1 MLKTRVTELFGI
13 TYPIIGGCM
22 QWITGPEFTAA
33 VSNAGALGIMSSA
46 MFPTQ
51 EEFRAALRKLKSLT
65 DRPFAVNLNLFPALR
80 PIDNDLYLDIMLEE
94 GGVGIVETSGSRPPE
109 ELLARLKEN
118 GITLMHKCTSV
129 HHALIAESM
138 GYDAVTV
145 FGTEGGGHIGD
156 YGLTT
161 MSMVPRTVD
170 LLRMPVIAAGGIAD
184 GRGMAAALS
193 LGAEAV
199 LIGTRLLMTDEC
211 PIHPDIKRRLLE
223 AGEMDTLPIL
233 GSVHNVLRVWKNQAA
248 LKVAELEAE
257 GAGFEEILKVVAG
270 AVTRNMFEVGDADAG
285 IVVCSQSIG
294 IINDVKPVRDVIG
307 DMAREA
313 EEITGRV
320 TSSASELEVTDDE
333 RL

>member
-1 MLKTRVTELFGI
+1 
-13 TYPIIGGCM
+13 M
-22 QWITGPEFTAA
+22 QWITGPQFTAA

-51 EEFRAALRKLKSLT
+51 EEFRAALREVKKLT

-118 GITLMHKCTSV
+118 DFTLMHKCTSV
-129 HHALIAESM
+129 QHALTAQSM

-161 MSMVPRTVD
+161 LAMVPRAAD
-170 LLRMPVIAAGGIAD
+170 LLGIPVIAAGGIAD
-184 GRGMAAALS
+184 GRGMAATLS

-211 PIHPDIKRRLLE
+211 PIHPEIKRRLLK

-233 GSVHNVLRVWKNQAA
+233 GSVHNVLRVWRNQAA
-248 LKVAELEAE
+248 LKVAELEAG
-257 GAGFEEILKVVAG
+257 GAAFEDILEIVAG
-270 AVTRNMFEVGDADAG
+270 SVTRNMFEGGDAEAG

-294 IINDVKPVRDVIG
+294 IIDDIKPVRDVIR

-313 EEITGRV
+313 EETAGRV
-320 TSSASELEVTDDE
+320 ASSASP
-333 RL
+333 

>member
-1 MLKTRVTELFGI
+1 MLLTTRITELFGI
-13 TYPIIGGCM
+13 THPIIGGCM

-51 EEFRAALRKLKSLT
+51 EEFRAALRRLKELT
-65 DRPFAVNLNLFPALR
+65 DKPFAVNLNLFPALR

-109 ELLARLKEN
+109 ELLARLKDN
-118 GITLMHKCTSV
+118 DITLMHKCTSV
-129 HHALIAESM
+129 HHALTAESL

-161 MSMVPRTVD
+161 LSMVPRAAD
-170 LLRMPVIAAGGIAD
+170 LLRIPVIAAGGIAD
-184 GRGMAAALS
+184 GRCMAAALS

-211 PIHPDIKRRLLE
+211 PIHPEIKRRLLE
-223 AGEMDTLPIL
+223 AGEMDTVPIL
-233 GSVHNVLRVWKNQAA
+233 GSVHNVLRVWRNQAA
-248 LKVAELEAE
+248 LKVAELEAG
-257 GAGFEEILKVVAG
+257 GAAFEDILEIVAG
-270 AVTRNMFEVGDADAG
+270 SVTRNMFEVGDADAG
-285 IVVCSQSIG
+285 IVVCSQCIG
-294 IINDVKPVRDVIG
+294 IIDDIKPVRDVIS

-313 EEITGRV
+313 EETAKRV
-320 TSSASELEVTDDE
+320 VSPPSP
-333 RL
+333 